1 MLKMQR
7 SSAILPLLWMAACGS
22 EHGFSPESTRSS
34 QEKLVT
40 VGPTVSLSGTTIS
53 RVLLLSVD
61 GLHTTDLYKWIAAN
75 PRSNMAS
82 LAQHGVSYLNALAPT
97 PSNGFP
103 AMLAMA
109 TGGTPKT
116 TGVYYDDSYDRT
128 LFAPGSKCQGTAG
141 TEVVYTAAIDTDFT
155 QLFTTINTANLPL
168 ALNSTTKACTTV
180 LPHQFLKTN
189 TIFELVATGVAGART
204 AWADSHPSYEILSGP
219 SGTGVADLYTPEAS
233 SPIANGGTI
242 GQIAL
247 AGSLASCDGVT
258 NSIPTPTDYT
268 TCVPSAFAYDS
279 LKVQALINEV
289 DGKDS
294 SGAKTEPVPT
304 LFGMNFETV
313 GVAQTL
319 EAGGYTTASAA
330 PSALLTT
337 ALTDVDGLV
346 GLVLTELENKLLLDS
361 TLVILTA
368 KHGQAPIDRTQ
379 LHTRVTN
386 PLTFVQGTVPGVDSV
401 FASVKNPN
409 TGLAPSV
416 GGHLQVGDVGLL
428 WLQTKDQTSANVSA
442 ILSNLG
448 SAPNEVSMAANT
460 LPAGSI
466 FSTNVPLSPEL
477 SGVFGDPT
485 VTNTLA
491 AARAPNAF
499 IQPNLGTIYTSNGN
513 IIAAHGGGTLDDIR
527 VPLVI
532 SNTAIGGPLAVGE
545 PVHTTQLAVTI
556 LDGLKLNPAN
566 LTAAVAEGTNPL
578 PALSF

>member
-1 MLKMQR
+1 MLRLQR
-7 SSAILPLLWMAACGS
+7 SVAVLPLLWMASCEAQ
-22 EHGFSPESTRSS
+22 HGFGKESTRSTA
-34 QEKLVT
+34 ENLVT

-61 GLHTTDLYKWIAAN
+61 GLHTMDLYKWIAAN
-75 PRSNMAS
+75 PRSNMAN
-82 LAQHGVSYLNALAPT
+82 LAQHGVSYVNALAPT

-103 AMLAMA
+103 AMLAIA

-128 LFAPGSKCQGTAG
+128 LFAPGSNCLGTAG
-141 TEVVYTAAIDTDFT
+141 TEVVYTGAIDADFT
-155 QLFTTINTANLPL
+155 KLFTTINAANLPL
-168 ALNSTTKACTTV
+168 ALNSSTKSCTAV

-189 TIFELVATGVAGART
+189 TIFELVEAIPART
-204 AWADSHPSYEILSGP
+204 AWADSHPSYEILAGP
-219 SGTGVADLYTPEAS
+219 SGQGVSDLYTPEVS
-233 SPIANGGTI
+233 SLISNGGTI
-242 GQIAL
+242 GEVAL
-247 AGSLASCDGVT
+247 ADSLASCDGVT

-268 TCVPSAFAYDS
+268 TCVPAALAYDS
-279 LKVQALINEV
+279 LKVQALINEI
-289 DGKDS
+289 DGTDS

-319 EAGGYTTASAA
+319 EAGGYTTASAV
-330 PSALLTT
+330 PSTLLTT

-346 GLVLTELENKLLLDS
+346 GRVLTELDAKLLMDS

-379 LHTRVTN
+379 LHTRATN
-386 PLTFVQGTVPGVDSV
+386 PLTFVQETVPGVDSV

-428 WLQTKDQTSANVSA
+428 WLQTKDQTSTNVST

-448 SAPNEVSMAANT
+448 SAPNELSMAANT

-466 FSTNVPLSPEL
+466 FSTNVPLSTEL

-485 VTNTLA
+485 VANTLA

-499 IQPNLGTIYTSNGN
+499 IQPNLGTIYTGNGN

-527 VPLVI
+527 VPIVI
-532 SNTAIGGPLAVGE
+532 SSTAIGGPLAVGE

-556 LDGLKLNPAN
+556 LDGLKLKPAN
-566 LTAAVAEGTNPL
+566 LTAAVAEGTKPL